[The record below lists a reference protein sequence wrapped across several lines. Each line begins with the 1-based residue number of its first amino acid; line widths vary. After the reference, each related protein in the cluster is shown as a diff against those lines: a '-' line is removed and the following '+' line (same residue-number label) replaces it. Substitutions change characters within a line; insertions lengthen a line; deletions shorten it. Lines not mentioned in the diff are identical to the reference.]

1 MKDEDAMHK
10 VIVNLIGNTKFT
22 PKGGQITIYA
32 TPSARK
38 SRKACSSV
46 SGIRGPWTAR
56 RRDRMK
62 SIPNRFYQS
71 QNKTHSLSTDK
82 AGPESASIYANE
94 LSSCMEVQFVP
105 RIIRAKDVLSVFY
118 FLCNMPMQ
126 TVCPHQQ
133 SKLKNR

>member
-1 MKDEDAMHK
+1 MYDEDAMHK
-10 VIVNLIGNTKFT
+10 VIVNLIGNALKFT

-32 TPSARK
+32 TPFRQEEQEK
-38 SRKACSSV
+38 LFICI
-46 SGIRGPWTAR
+46 GIRGGVLDTKYSTGR
-56 RRDRMK
+56 
-62 SIPNRFYQS
+62 IP
-71 QNKTHSLSTDK
+71 LSTDK

-118 FLCNMPMQ
+118 MPMQ